1 MVSIKDKFTFLDGQI
16 RVNDVF
22 IVHMG
27 EKKSVFERSLQ
38 DCKYV
43 SVLKTLRPRIRRVFS
58 ICEDVKF

>member
-1 MVSIKDKFTFLDGQI
+1 MVSIKDRFTFLDCQI
-16 RVNDVF
+16 GVNDVF

-27 EKKSVFERSLQ
+27 ENSVFERSLQ
-38 DCKYV
+38 DCKHI